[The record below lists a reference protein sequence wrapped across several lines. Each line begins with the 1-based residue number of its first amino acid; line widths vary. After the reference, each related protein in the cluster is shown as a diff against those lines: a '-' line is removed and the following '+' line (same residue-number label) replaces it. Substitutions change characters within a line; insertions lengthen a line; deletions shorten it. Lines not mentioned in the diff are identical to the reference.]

1 MNKLIAVS
9 VALLV
14 AGCNTPMK
22 LIAPEAKVISVPP
35 DYYNCPVE
43 TKFPNTAKLT
53 NKEVGSLILKLHKNN
68 VTCKNSLDS
77 IKTYLDNAQATVDK
91 R

>member
-1 MNKLIAVS
+1 MKKFV
-9 VALLV
+9 VAIGLVV
-14 AGCNTPMK
+14 AGCSTPVK
-22 LIAPEAKVISVPP
+22 LIAPEARVIAVPP

-43 TKFPNTAKLT
+43 TKFPNTNNLT
-53 NKEVGSLILKLHKNN
+53 NKQVGSLILKLHQNN

-77 IKTYLDNAQATVDK
+77 IKQYLDNAQATVNK

>member
-1 MNKLIAVS
+1 MKYFV
-9 VALLV
+9 VATGLVV
-14 AGCNTPMK
+14 AGCSTPVK
-22 LIAPEAKVISVPP
+22 LIAPEAKVVSVPP

-43 TKFPNTAKLT
+43 TRFPDPSKLT

-77 IKTYLDNAQATVDK
+77 IKIYLDNAQATVNK